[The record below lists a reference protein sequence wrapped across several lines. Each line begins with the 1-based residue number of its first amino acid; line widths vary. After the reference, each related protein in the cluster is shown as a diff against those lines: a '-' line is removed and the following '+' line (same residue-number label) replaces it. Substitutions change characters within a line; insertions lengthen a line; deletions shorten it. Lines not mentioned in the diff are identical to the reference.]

1 MYYLGHNLALPLQ
14 YELVYKH
21 LLINIITTS
30 FLFFFPPIGISYSN
44 KVLVEFDEAFWPT
57 DVGVFTR
64 PAESEEEA
72 GLLQTWFNLHQ
83 LVNKPILM
91 GSIVGP
97 IAKTFESWSDD
108 EVKVKGRELFYIT

>member
-1 MYYLGHNLALPLQ
+1 M
-14 YELVYKH
+14 V
-21 LLINIITTS
+21 
-30 FLFFFPPIGISYSN
+30 FFPPIGISYSN

-91 GSIVGP
+91 SSIVGP

>member
-1 MYYLGHNLALPLQ
+1 M
-14 YELVYKH
+14 V
-21 LLINIITTS
+21 
-30 FLFFFPPIGISYSN
+30 FFPPIGISYSN

-108 EVKVKGRELFYIT
+108 EVKVKGRELNYSQQC